1 MDSCSLLMNDGRYN
15 KKQEWQ
21 PYGCMMHNYSEIDTK
36 RCFKLVHFITSR
48 YNQITFVGDSRLF
61 HLYGAFI
68 KTINNQIS
76 FKHNRTQYYHENR
89 LGLKVQYLHV
99 PYLSDHLN
107 SNISHWKYDKD
118 PQSLV
123 IFGFGLESLLNTNGS
138 LVSLQQ
144 FKYTLTKF
152 IPTIDAL
159 VNRGVKV
166 LWALQEPINIFKRKS
181 WKGFLNNSVIDLFN
195 NAAIE
200 VCICYQVL
208 H

>member
-1 MDSCSLLMNDGRYN
+1 MNDGRYN

-21 PYGCMMHNYSEIDTK
+21 PYGCMMHNYSEIDVK

-68 KTINNQIS
+68 KSVNSKFS
-76 FKHNRTQYYHENR
+76 FKHNSTQNYDEAR
-89 LGLKVQYLHV
+89 LGLKVQYLHF
-99 PYLSDHLN
+99 PRLSDN
-107 SNISHWKYDKD
+107 VNANISHWKVDKD
-118 PQSLV
+118 PPSLLV
-123 IFGFGLESLLNTNGS
+123 LGFGLESLLNANGS
-138 LVSLQQ
+138 LISLQH
-144 FKYTLTKF
+144 FKYILTKF

-166 LWALQEPINIFKRKS
+166 LWALQEPINIFKRKA

-200 VCICYQVL
+200 VSCFQ
-208 H
+208 